1 MENRLEQRQKVR
13 FRLRIRDRH
22 GHQGTYE
29 TRDAG
34 PEGLF
39 IETGRLGI
47 ATGEVLWID
56 DFERTADPWPAPLA
70 AVVVHQAHDGVGVLL
85 NRPSPLPLVRPDDGV
100 PSGRPTIVPAGFEG
114 DDGPTPA
121 PGGAFPRR

>member
-1 MENRLEQRQKVR
+1 MEKRLEQRQKVR

-34 PEGLF
+34 PGGLF

-47 ATGEVLWID
+47 AAGEVLWID
-56 DFERTADPWPAPLA
+56 DLEMAADPWPAPLA
-70 AVVVHQAHDGVGVLL
+70 AVVVHRAHDGVGVLL
-85 NRPSPLPLVRPDDGV
+85 SRPSPLPLVRPDDRV

-114 DDGPTPA
+114 DEGPTLA
-121 PGGAFPRR
+121 LGGASPHR

>member
-1 MENRLEQRQKVR
+1 MESRLEQRHKVR

-47 ATGEVLWID
+47 ATGEVIWID
-56 DFERTADPWPAPLA
+56 DVEMAAGPWPAPLA

-85 NRPSPLPLVRPDDGV
+85 SQPSPLPVVHGHDEVSSNHPIAPVR
-100 PSGRPTIVPAGFEG
+100 FEG

-121 PGGAFPRR
+121 RGGTSPRR